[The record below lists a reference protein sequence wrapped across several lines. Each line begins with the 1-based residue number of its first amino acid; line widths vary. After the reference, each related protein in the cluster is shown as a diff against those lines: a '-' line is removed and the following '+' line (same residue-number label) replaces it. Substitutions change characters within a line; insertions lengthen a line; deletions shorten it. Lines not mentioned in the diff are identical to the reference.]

1 MRYRLENSEPDYD
14 QGRSIIFL
22 FVFLSIYS
30 GIHLY
35 CFLKIKRA
43 LIFSSRGTDIL
54 AIFMALMVFAPVI
67 VRILEKHDFEFTAR
81 LVAYLGYSWMGLLF
95 LFVSSILVLDIF
107 RLLLYICALIL
118 QSDFSGISPSPRLS
132 FIISLTLSVI
142 IGGYGAFEAQRI
154 RLEHV
159 IIETHKIPQNL
170 GRLKIVQISDVHLG
184 LLVREK
190 RLKKILHRVNS
201 ANPDILVSTGDLLD
215 GQTDNLSNLAKM
227 LSEVSTTYG
236 KFAVTGNHEFYAGIA
251 RALEFTK
258 NAGFTILKG
267 EGLTVSGVLNIAG
280 VDDPAESRFG
290 LGTKVLEKRV
300 LAALPREKFTLLL
313 KHRPLVD
320 KEALGFF
327 DLQLSGHIHKG
338 QIFPFN
344 LITTLFYPVASGLN
358 NIETTAGLY
367 VSRGSGTWGPPIRFM
382 APPEVT
388 LIELVYIGI
397 GDQNGL

>member
-1 MRYRLENSEPDYD
+1 
-14 QGRSIIFL
+14 
-22 FVFLSIYS
+22 
-30 GIHLY
+30 
-35 CFLKIKRA
+35 
-43 LIFSSRGTDIL
+43 
-54 AIFMALMVFAPVI
+54 MALMVFAPVL
-67 VRILEKHDFEFTAR
+67 VRILEKHGFEFTAR
-81 LVAYLGYSWMGLLF
+81 LMAYLGYSWMGLLF

-107 RLLLYICALIL
+107 RLLLTICGLIL

-132 FIISLTLSVI
+132 FIISLTLSVVI
-142 IGGYGAFEAQRI
+142 CGYGAFEAQRI

-190 RLKKILHRVNS
+190 RLKKILHRVKS
-201 ANPDILVSTGDLLD
+201 ENPDILVSTGDLLD

-236 KFAVTGNHEFYAGIA
+236 KFAVTGNHEFYAGLA

-267 EGLTVSGVLNIAG
+267 EGLTVPGVLNIAG
-280 VDDPAESRFG
+280 VDDPAGSRFG
-290 LGTKVLEKRV
+290 LGSQVLEKRV
-300 LAALPREKFTLLL
+300 LAALPHEKFTLLL
-313 KHRPLVD
+313 KHRPLVN

-344 LITTLFYPVASGLN
+344 LITTLFYPVPSGLN
-358 NIETTAGLY
+358 KIETSAWLY

-388 LIELVYIGI
+388 LIELVHTGI
-397 GDQNGL
+397 GDQDSL